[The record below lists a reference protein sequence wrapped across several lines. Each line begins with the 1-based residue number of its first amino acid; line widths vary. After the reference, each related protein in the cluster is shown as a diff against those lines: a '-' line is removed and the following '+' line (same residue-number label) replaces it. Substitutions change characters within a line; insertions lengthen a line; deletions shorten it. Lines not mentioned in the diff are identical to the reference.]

1 MGVGSR
7 NLQSNRRFETVVL
20 NSSQPATPAM
30 SGFLEVSLCG
40 FWLKICFIGKPELPR
55 QPGSTAQYEAEASQL
70 EQSSE
75 SVPTDTESPH
85 SSSTDANNFFHSL
98 DWKGT
103 VFPLK

>member
-1 MGVGSR
+1 MWRIEKFLSKGSG
-7 NLQSNRRFETVVL
+7 L
-20 NSSQPATPAM
+20 N
-30 SGFLEVSLCG
+30 
-40 FWLKICFIGKPELPR
+40 CFIGKPELPR

-75 SVPTDTESPH
+75 SAPTDTESPH

-103 VFPLK
+103 GFPLKSLCGLCLSCMPSSECLSLLRQQKSLIH